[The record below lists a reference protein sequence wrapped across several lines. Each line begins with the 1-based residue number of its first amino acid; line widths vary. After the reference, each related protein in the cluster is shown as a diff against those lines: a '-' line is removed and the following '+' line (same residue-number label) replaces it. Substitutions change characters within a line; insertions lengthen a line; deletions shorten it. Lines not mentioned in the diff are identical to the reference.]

1 MTISQD
7 AIGHLIVQE
16 LSWPWPSPPY
26 QTGTSFDWNA
36 VLFVNCCLHNVLD
49 RSRMTTLIAIIVVRQ
64 MKEDQLALPGIEQQ
78 AITGSNEKVETWEYT
93 NRNSVMYI
101 PDGK

>member
-1 MTISQD
+1 MVGWHSTGMPSCLL
-7 AIGHLIVQE
+7 IGVYITSLIEVK
-16 LSWPWPSPPY
+16 L
-26 QTGTSFDWNA
+26 
-36 VLFVNCCLHNVLD
+36 LL
-49 RSRMTTLIAIIVVRQ
+49 LIATIVVRQ

-78 AITGSNEKVETWEYT
+78 AITGSNEKVETWQYT

>member
-1 MTISQD
+1 MI
-7 AIGHLIVQE
+7 
-16 LSWPWPSPPY
+16 
-26 QTGTSFDWNA
+26 
-36 VLFVNCCLHNVLD
+36 
-49 RSRMTTLIAIIVVRQ
+49 TLMSIITVRQ
-64 MKEDQLALPGIEQQ
+64 MKEGQLALPGIEQQ

>member
-1 MTISQD
+1 MGGWHSTGMPSCLL
-7 AIGHLIVQE
+7 IGVYITSLIEVE
-16 LSWPWPSPPY
+16 L
-26 QTGTSFDWNA
+26 
-36 VLFVNCCLHNVLD
+36 LL
-49 RSRMTTLIAIIVVRQ
+49 LIATIVVRQ

-78 AITGSNEKVETWEYT
+78 AIAGSNEKVETWEYT